1 MAAPRKRWED
11 TLPRGQRTRALCI
24 GVNNYTKLA
33 PLANAIADAE
43 GIAQSIRDLP
53 ESSACAVQ
61 DPAHTKNKRALKERI
76 EQFLVEIPRECPPR
90 IVLIFYAGHAI
101 QEGAM
106 IYLVP
111 ANADPKDK
119 NTCLSHDDLFRMLK
133 FHVDDKIEV
142 ENVLYLVILDACRT
156 LDGANVQ
163 TQFPLEIHE
172 PLTEKRPGNW
182 VLCTST
188 SRGAVAADGEGGHSP
203 FTQALMSAECGM
215 FRQNV
220 PLDWALKMVCK
231 KLRAQGTQEPCFMPP
246 GNIPDS
252 LCLHV
257 SDQRRVDHEYFDIFL
272 CYRNEGEDR
281 EVAERLRDK
290 LASTYVE
297 QQGSEKRPLRVFL
310 EAGEPPPPRIEQ
322 VADAMH
328 NSAVILLLISHG
340 TFDGVDTLSDARD
353 SPLHQMLWQYE
364 MALEILDCGTH
375 HSKHRRLVPLLI
387 GRRGVQSGR
396 TKFEDIDE
404 ITDHGEFWPISK
416 MPDLRVTSIVEDA
429 LLGLRLDTQV
439 AKGLEDKMMSCARDT
454 PSIIRGCAFKTCSIT
469 SPSFSCSL
477 S

>member
-24 GVNNYTKLA
+24 GVNDYTKLH
-33 PLANAIADAE
+33 PLANAIADAD

-61 DPAHTKNKRALKERI
+61 DPAWTATKRALKERI
-76 EQFLVEIPRECPPR
+76 EQFLVEIPRERPPR

-156 LDGANVQ
+156 LDGAIVQ

-182 VLCTST
+182 VLCTYT

-257 SDQRRVDHEYFDIFL
+257 SDHRRVDHEYFDVFL

-297 QQGSEKRPLRVFL
+297 EQGSEKRPLRVFL

-375 HSKHRRLVPLLI
+375 HSKHRRLVPVLI
-387 GRRGVQSGR
+387 GRRGVQFGR
-396 TKFEDIDE
+396 AKFEDIDE
-404 ITDHGEFWPISK
+404 NTDHGEFWPMSK